1 MNLLYLTTK
10 EFGQIDVHLETVS
23 NAEMGIVLEELI
35 RTFAKLTNETV
46 MEHFTPQ
53 GVIRLMVIQ
62 LDRAH
67 RWCRAQFNGAT
78 ASGKSKIHQF
88 VLKDECLEAIMSLH
102 NDMKYNTGIS
112 T

>member
-53 GVIRLMVIQ
+53 GVS
-62 LDRAH
+62 D
-67 RWCRAQFNGAT
+67 
-78 ASGKSKIHQF
+78 
-88 VLKDECLEAIMSLH
+88 
-102 NDMKYNTGIS
+102 
-112 T
+112 